1 MARHRM
7 QQPLLPIL
15 LLYGTRKNYTII
27 NSFFYM
33 IFLTDIIS
41 TRTIQIY
48 KKNMLLGQTFCSY
61 MEQAKFIRQLTVLFF
76 YDYLNSSYFHKDN
89 TNIQENM
96 LLGQN
101 NVVYIWDT
109 RHEQQICFVTFLL

>member
-1 MARHRM
+1 
-7 QQPLLPIL
+7 
-15 LLYGTRKNYTII
+15 
-27 NSFFYM
+27 
-33 IFLTDIIS
+33 
-41 TRTIQIY
+41 
-48 KKNMLLGQTFCSY
+48 

-101 NVVYIWDT
+101 NVVYI
-109 RHEQQICFVTFLL
+109 